1 MHAKNSQAINTNCGV
16 KLRLTCEEDCVYDN
30 RSLAE
35 YIHRK
40 RNEENTNKNKLT
52 KKIKEERK
60 QTETYRKN
68 ETISENVCKVFYSR

>member
-40 RNEENTNKNKLT
+40 RNEENTNKLT
-52 KKIKEERK
+52 KKNKRRK
-60 QTETYRKN
+60 KTNRN
-68 ETISENVCKVFYSR
+68 I